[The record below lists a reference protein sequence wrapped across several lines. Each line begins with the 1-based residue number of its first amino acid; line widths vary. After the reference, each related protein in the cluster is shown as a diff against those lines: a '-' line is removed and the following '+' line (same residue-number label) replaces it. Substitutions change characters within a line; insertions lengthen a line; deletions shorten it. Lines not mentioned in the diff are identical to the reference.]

1 MDAGSIGHGLVELG
15 GGRTKP
21 EDDID
26 LSVGFSALKGINDKV
41 GPDRPLAVLHAHDE
55 VSWKRTAERLRR
67 SIQISDTPVAPPGP
81 IVLERLA
88 RTDI

>member
-26 LSVGFSALKGINDKV
+26 LSVGYSDLKGVNDKV
-41 GPDRPLAVLHAHDE
+41 GPDSPLAVLHARDE
-55 VSWKRTAERLRR
+55 ASWDRTAERLRR
-67 SIQISDTPVAPPGP
+67 AMQIGDAPVAPPGS

-88 RTDI
+88 RIDL